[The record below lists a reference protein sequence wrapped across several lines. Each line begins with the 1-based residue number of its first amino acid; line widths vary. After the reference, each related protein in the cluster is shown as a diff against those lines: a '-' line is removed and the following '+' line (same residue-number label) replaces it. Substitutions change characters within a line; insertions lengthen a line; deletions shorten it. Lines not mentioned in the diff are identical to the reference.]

1 MCCKRTDFVI
11 NYQSY
16 IAGSHPNEYWFVEK
30 PLRLQILKRYDHRKI
45 RHWIWPK
52 LSIIVIVRSLLDIF
66 FAVVDI
72 LSTWIYRRGQNTS
85 AG

>member
-16 IAGSHPNEYWFVEK
+16 TARSHPNEYWFVEK

-45 RHWIWPK
+45 RP
-52 LSIIVIVRSLLDIF
+52 SDSVI
-66 FAVVDI
+66 
-72 LSTWIYRRGQNTS
+72 RRNQQKV
-85 AG
+85 